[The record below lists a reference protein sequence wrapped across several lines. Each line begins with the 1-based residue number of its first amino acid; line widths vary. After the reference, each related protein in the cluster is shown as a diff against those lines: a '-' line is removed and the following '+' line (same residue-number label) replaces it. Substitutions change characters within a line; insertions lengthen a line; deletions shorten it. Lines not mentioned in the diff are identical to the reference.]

1 MDLITPEFGLIFWQ
15 TTIFFVLLIV
25 LKKFAWKPI
34 LGAVKT
40 RDESIAKAL
49 KDAEKARKEVENL
62 REENE
67 KMVAEAR
74 KERSKIL
81 KEASKLSEE
90 MRAKAKEEAEKI
102 GEKMIEE
109 ARVSITAEKEEA
121 LREIRDQVAELS
133 LNIAEKLLKQNLKDD
148 KSQQDLI
155 RSYMK
160 DLNLN

>member
-1 MDLITPEFGLIFWQ
+1 MDLITPAFGLIFWQ
-15 TTIFFVLLIV
+15 TIIFLVLLIV

-34 LGAVKT
+34 LGAVKS

-49 KDAEKARKEVENL
+49 KDAEKARKEVERL
-62 REENE
+62 KEENE

-74 KERSKIL
+74 KERGKIL
-81 KEASKLSEE
+81 KEASQMSEE
-90 MRAKAKEEAEKI
+90 MRAKAKDDASKI

-109 ARVSITAEKEEA
+109 ARISINAEKEDA
-121 LREIRDQVAELS
+121 LREIREQVAELS
-133 LNIAEKLLKQNLKDD
+133 LKIAEKLLKQNLKDD

>member
-1 MDLITPEFGLIFWQ
+1 MDLITPAFGLIFWQ
-15 TTIFFVLLIV
+15 TIIFLVLLIV

-34 LGAVKT
+34 LGAVKS

-49 KDAEKARKEVENL
+49 RDAEKARKEVERL
-62 REENE
+62 KEENE

-74 KERSKIL
+74 KERGKIL
-81 KEASKLSEE
+81 KEASQMSEE
-90 MRAKAKEEAEKI
+90 MRAKAKDDASKI

-109 ARVSITAEKEEA
+109 ARISINAEKEDA
-121 LREIRDQVAELS
+121 LREIREQVAELS
-133 LNIAEKLLKQNLKDD
+133 LKIAEKLLKQNLKDD